1 MRGED
6 AGGEGS
12 SMNLDVAILAGG
24 KATRLRGLWDQ
35 SKFLVPV
42 GGVPLINRIFENLES
57 LSPRVVYL
65 LLDDRGPQIM
75 AHVKEM
81 KTTLLIRPVFEGKPI
96 GTSGALRGLLMI
108 HESVPVDLRAPLMVL
123 NHDTLP
129 LYPLTA
135 LAEHHA
141 QHHGA
146 WATAAFVYLEES
158 WRDVYA
164 GASVLSVEAQREICA
179 DHRTHDFPVHL
190 LGAQRYHVPGFL
202 DVGTPEG
209 FKQAQEYR
217 E

>member
-1 MRGED
+1 
-6 AGGEGS
+6 
-12 SMNLDVAILAGG
+12 MNLDVAILAGG

-42 GGVPLINRIFENLES
+42 GGAPLINRIFENLES

-65 LLDDRGPQIM
+65 LLDDRGPEIM

-81 KTTLLIRPVFEGKPI
+81 KTTLLIRPVFEGAPI
-96 GTSGALRGLLMI
+96 GTSGALRGLLKI
-108 HESVPVDLRAPLMVL
+108 HESVPADMRAPLMVL

-129 LYPLTA
+129 LYPLAA

-141 QHHGA
+141 QRHGA
-146 WATAAFVYLEES
+146 WATAAFVHHADS

-164 GASVLSVEAQREICA
+164 GASVLSVEAQREIYA
-179 DHRTHDFPVHL
+179 DQRTHDFPVHM
-190 LGAQRYHVPGFL
+190 LGAHRYHVPGFL

-209 FKQAQEYR
+209 FNKAKEWKDG
-217 E
+217 